1 MKGRLE
7 AAVHTRPLRPSA
19 LPPLC
24 CPALLHPS
32 GSRRISPL
40 CSAAQLSS
48 QAALPTPCS
57 LSFQPWPLIQVVCDV
72 SGRLESATRENIIS
86 LMRRGR
92 YDTHARSRSH
102 TCTHVGHSLNT
113 RAHTRRRGRNLAII
127 PGGFE
132 DATLYA
138 RGKHR
143 TAMSNRKGLVK

>member
-1 MKGRLE
+1 MKGRLDDGC
-7 AAVHTRPLRPSA
+7 AHKASAPLRPSA
-19 LPPLC
+19 PLLPCAPAPLWLS
-24 CPALLHPS
+24 PHFLLVL
-32 GSRRISPL
+32 RR
-40 CSAAQLSS
+40 AAIVS
-48 QAALPTPCS
+48 AALPTPS